1 MKSQTRYI
9 FWDKRKMFDK
19 QLFGKQQF
27 DKQFHDK
34 LNKFNKHYS
43 VKASAKKLKK

>member
-19 QLFGKQQF
+19 QLF

-34 LNKFNKHYS
+34 LNKFRS
-43 VKASAKKLKK
+43 ITALKLQQKS